1 MDKFRLRS
9 EYVKLTLAVIL
20 CIFGCLMLIFGFFSP
35 PIGEIH
41 NSILVAFGEVATF
54 CGSILGLNY
63 VYSTKMKEIEMN
75 LNTKLNEK
83 N

>member
-1 MDKFRLRS
+1 MDKLRLRS

-20 CIFGCLMLIFGFFSP
+20 CVFGCSMLICGFFAP

-54 CGSILGLNY
+54 AGSILGLNY
-63 VYSTKMKEIEMN
+63 VYSTKMKELEMN
-75 LNTKLNEK
+75 INTKLNEK
-83 N
+83 I